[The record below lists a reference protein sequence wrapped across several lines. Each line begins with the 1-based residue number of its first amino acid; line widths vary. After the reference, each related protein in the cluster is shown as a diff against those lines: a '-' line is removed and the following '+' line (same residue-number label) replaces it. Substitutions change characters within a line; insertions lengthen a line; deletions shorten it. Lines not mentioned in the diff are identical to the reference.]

1 MATRG
6 SAQLQYRLGNVGGG
20 SNAGN
25 QRVLVAND
33 ANSES
38 RWLLAGMIFFAT
50 VCFICLPIVAVI
62 LIDAK
67 KTNATAQAALLEV
80 KKLRAEIK
88 AVKKEQDDE

>member
-1 MATRG
+1 
-6 SAQLQYRLGNVGGG
+6 
-20 SNAGN
+20 
-25 QRVLVAND
+25 
-33 ANSES
+33 
-38 RWLLAGMIFFAT
+38 MIFFAT

-88 AVKKEQDDE
+88 AVKKEQEDE